1 MIRLIRFTDRSGDS
15 VLEARA
21 VMVDMESKVIAQTLT
36 DAKRSRIWKYPD
48 KQQFCQ
54 KRGSGN
60 NWAHGYCLHG
70 PKTKDSVMNMV
81 RKEVEKCDGFN
92 GFLTLLSLAGGTGSG
107 VGAYVNQCLRDE
119 YPHCFIMNQV
129 VWPYN
134 TGEVIVQNYNATL
147 TLSHLYQSS
156 DAIIGMEND
165 HLQKIC
171 KQLLRIDKVSFS
183 DINKVVS
190 HKLASVLQPAYD
202 SLDRSSWTS
211 PVHCHLGEFPDS
223 KACLLLC

>member
-1 MIRLIRFTDRSGDS
+1 M
-15 VLEARA
+15 
-21 VMVDMESKVIAQTLT
+21 
-36 DAKRSRIWKYPD
+36 
-48 KQQFCQ
+48 
-54 KRGSGN
+54 
-60 NWAHGYCLHG
+60 
-70 PKTKDSVMNMV
+70 
-81 RKEVEKCDGFN
+81 
-92 GFLTLLSLAGGTGSG
+92 GTGSG

-134 TGEVIVQNYNATL
+134 TGEVIVQNYNAIL

-171 KQLLRIDKVSFS
+171 RQLLGIDKVSFS

-211 PVHCHLGEFPDS
+211 PVHCHLGEFPHS
-223 KACLLLC
+223 KACVPFKVCSYVTKFSLSPTFRLHIILC